1 MLPNR
6 FVSRRRLLALAVC
19 IGISAALSGLQG
31 CSEPLRSGPAQGPY
45 TVAEVF
51 DGDSFNLKAA
61 DHSVVRV
68 RIAGIDAPEKTQPY
82 SAKAK
87 ASLESLLAQGP
98 IRLEV
103 IKQDPYERWV
113 AHVHVAEQD
122 IGLLQIERGYAWFF
136 KRYKNDLS
144 GTMQERYARAEE
156 DARAARRGL
165 WAGIA
170 ASATNPALAPEPPW
184 KFRERTRKE
193 KPSS

>member
-1 MLPNR
+1 M
-6 FVSRRRLLALAVC
+6 ALAAGVAVSLVFTGF
-19 IGISAALSGLQG
+19 IG
-31 CSEPLRSGPAQGPY
+31 CSEPLRSGPAPGPY
-45 TVAEVF
+45 SVAEVF

-61 DHSVVRV
+61 NHSIVRV

-113 AHVHVAEQD
+113 ANVHVGQQD
-122 IGLLQIERGYAWFF
+122 VGLVQIQRGYAWYFR
-136 KRYKNDLS
+136 RYKNDLS
-144 GTMQERYARAEE
+144 SAMQERYAGAEE
-156 DARAARRGL
+156 DARAARLGL

-170 ASATNPALAPEPPW
+170 ASAANPALAPEPPW

-193 KPSS
+193 K